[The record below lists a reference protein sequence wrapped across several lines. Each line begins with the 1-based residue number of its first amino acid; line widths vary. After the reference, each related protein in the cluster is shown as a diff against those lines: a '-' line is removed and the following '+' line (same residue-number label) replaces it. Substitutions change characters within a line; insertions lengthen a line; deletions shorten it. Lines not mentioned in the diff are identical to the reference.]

1 MSFDE
6 GTLAQLNV
14 KWVPGRRGSFDQVP
28 VPFALTKGMPVR
40 RGVVMEE
47 APASPETPRS
57 QRSERFSLLEQASA
71 STTTSSRARQRS
83 PRRLSP
89 EERKAPR
96 DLIEPR
102 VALAPE
108 QHERRGS
115 GQWSSVSGRRILS
128 PSQPRARRESGGLA
142 AALWA
147 GWRGARDPEGVMRAA
162 LDARQKQRRWD
173 QRNRMVDDI
182 MNHAH
187 SKQPLSA
194 LVEASRNAPE
204 GLLDAG
210 ATSPLGPNK
219 TKTVDAV
226 RGGPDPPKVL
236 LHVGQSLGAR
246 SPVYGL
252 QLTPRSP
259 PDGKISEWGEP
270 VSNTL
275 QNDRDEAHES
285 ERGSL
290 RGTSRMVKSMTMTG
304 CPRDS
309 DSESDSGASE
319 DEHSKTAASKS
330 AKAERKQ
337 ALQYAAEGGAE
348 KEIPWPFG
356 NHMRERAGER
366 AGRSLSVDR
375 SWTGLSVDHARAS
388 SADRSWSR
396 ASSAAPLR
404 VSSSENAQGKTTEQP
419 AWPFGT
425 RMQQRIEQRA
435 LGVKIGAGDA
445 ELADGRRQ
453 APNHGAHQAGPRPFS
468 APTRSPT
475 TENAVGPPARKSS
488 RGRPPWR
495 PSGSATVAGEE
506 RERASERQVQAGV
519 PARAASLE
527 RLVSVSPVSR
537 GVSDDLSESYA
548 TRVEPY
554 AASHERGR
562 GQERHVRDAHAAV
575 QPVGGEAA
583 MEMKEEELRMK
594 APLQHMLDA
603 INYAYGVDLAA
614 AAGEQGNCPKTDEP
628 LSMQALGRAMSDGV
642 SLCRL
647 ATCVQRVAQTKT
659 SCMPL
664 SPLSSAIRGWTLKPT
679 NRSQRLNNI
688 RIALGVLRSDA
699 RVKMQGHAS
708 HWTLMDPDEI
718 EHGDA
723 DAARNVICII
733 YDALAQTF
741 PLSPEKAKTGRSGLA
756 SHVSPHVTHAT
767 HASRVHGA
775 GSVRGDEPPAVG
787 HDGAQGPPGADCDA
801 HGGGTHVD
809 VRNMW
814 GSSVPRSR
822 HYEPQA
828 ECRVTALACEQQHVR
843 QPARRARSVSRS
855 LSPAAARPLRSH
867 SAAARGRPAG
877 AADAAAAEQEN
888 CEDAEDTVIYHA
900 PVNSIYQAPVNSECH
915 APVNNQW
922 APAQRRSCAE
932 GCGGWEQVERLLAA
946 DRAQPAL
953 DGHFLGSGAN
963 GTVASDAR
971 PSLLLQMHTCR
982 SLVTLNLLYL
992 LTYSFFLTYT
1002 YLHTRAGGW

>member
-1 MSFDE
+1 VSFDE

-14 KWVPGRRGSFDQVP
+14 KW
-28 VPFALTKGMPVR
+28 
-40 RGVVMEE
+40 
-47 APASPETPRS
+47 
-57 QRSERFSLLEQASA
+57 ERA

-83 PRRLSP
+83 PRRLWP

-96 DLIEPR
+96 DLVEP
-102 VALAPE
+102 LAPE
-108 QHERRGS
+108 QHGQRGS
-115 GQWSSVSGRRILS
+115 GEWSSVSGPRMPS
-128 PSQPRARRESGGLA
+128 PSEPRARRDGGLQATA
-142 AALWA
+142 AARWA
-147 GWRGARDPEGVMRAA
+147 GWRGARDSEGVMRAA
-162 LDARQKQRRWD
+162 LDARQKQRRRD
-173 QRNRMVDDI
+173 ERKRMVDDI

-204 GLLDAG
+204 ALIDAR

-226 RGGPDPPKVL
+226 RGGPDPPKL
-236 LHVGQSLGAR
+236 LWHVGQSLAPR
-246 SPVYGL
+246 PPVYGL

-259 PDGKISEWGEP
+259 PEGKISEWGEP
-270 VSNTL
+270 
-275 QNDRDEAHES
+275 QDDRDEAHQLD
-285 ERGSL
+285 RGS
-290 RGTSRMVKSMTMTG
+290 RFATSRINGETG
-304 CPRDS
+304 
-309 DSESDSGASE
+309 SESDSGASE
-319 DEHSKTAASKS
+319 DEPPKTVASKS
-330 AKAERKQ
+330 AKAVRKE

-348 KEIPWPFG
+348 KEVPWPFG
-356 NHMRERAGER
+356 NRMRQRAGER

-375 SWTGLSVDHARAS
+375 SWTGLPVVAAAAPAPVRAS
-388 SADRSWSR
+388 SADRSWGR
-396 ASSAAPLR
+396 ASSAAPVR

-419 AWPFGT
+419 VWPFGT

-453 APNHGAHQAGPRPFS
+453 APYHGAYQAGPRPFS
-468 APTRSPT
+468 APNSSPT
-475 TENAVGPPARKSS
+475 TENAVGPPARTSFGGK
-488 RGRPPWR
+488 PPWR
-495 PSGSATVAGEE
+495 LSGSAAVAGEE
-506 RERASERQVQAGV
+506 RGRESERQVQAGV
-519 PARAASLE
+519 PARSASAE
-527 RLVSVSPVSR
+527 RLVSVSPLSR
-537 GVSDDLSESYA
+537 GVSDDLSPLSQCYA

-554 AASHERGR
+554 AASPERGR
-562 GQERHVRDAHAAV
+562 GQERRIRDAHAAV
-575 QPVGGEAA
+575 QPVEGEAT
-583 MEMKEEELRMK
+583 MEKKKEQLRMK

-664 SPLSSAIRGWTLKPT
+664 SPLSSVIRGWTLKPT

-723 DAARNVICII
+723 DTARNLICII

-756 SHVSPHVTHAT
+756 SHVSRHVTHAT
-767 HASRVHGA
+767 HASRVHDA
-775 GSVRGDEPPAVG
+775 GSIRGDEPPAVR
-787 HDGAQGPPGADCDA
+787 HDGAQGPPGADGDRHA
-801 HGGGTHVD
+801 HGGGTHVEA
-809 VRNMW
+809 RQMR

-828 ECRVTALACEQQHVR
+828 GGYVTALACEQQHLR
-843 QPARRARSVSRS
+843 QAARRALSVSRS
-855 LSPAAARPLRSH
+855 LSPAAARPSRSH

-900 PVNSIYQAPVNSECH
+900 PVNGK
-915 APVNNQW
+915 W

-963 GTVASDAR
+963 GTVACDAP

-992 LTYSFFLTYT
+992 LT
-1002 YLHTRAGGW
+1002 